1 MAGLLLTTRLLLQLR
16 GKESNSGGS
25 ESPKTDQSSRGDCPG
40 KKSASTTSDFNEDRL
55 RDETGSAQ
63 HLAGLALDLLTITP
77 LRRSGLEGRQVAGR
91 PTSTTDIY
99 TWFLTNFCSWL
110 ATATP
115 PQLRRVEEN
124 LLDLLLSGHS
134 VPGCQTAS
142 DIWVFMARFGSP
154 SLCMNYID
162 LFTAILQKLKP
173 TAFSNPGSTFLPLLL
188 SRLVNLL
195 TPSERQAWR
204 QKQDLVD
211 SWLVVLV
218 PALEAASGKPQ
229 LDQITSTPS
238 LISFLHRSLPTS
250 STDPSAVKEDELVD
264 NLWHKLASG
273 NYKASQTFAS
283 TQGVQALAEFTKSTL
298 LRKLSEEK
306 VARLLFFMEKLAA
319 SGSAHSNLNLV
330 IAGILR
336 IVLKLHPNLASKSTR
351 LLSAVTSAK
360 ASEPLVKPLLA
371 SVDLCPGSGA
381 DLSHGNTVV
390 EEEMTKSPKKYG
402 VDRIAAKIA
411 LQVGDEVEMEGGLL
425 SSMEVD
431 NSDEGVSQP
440 MEELEVGDGKLRGCK
455 RVSPSGAGSSLTG
468 QKQDKVSGE
477 KCSPDNKKSRYSAE
491 EEVVIQSN
499 LRKCMILAK
508 CMFAGGETFVQ
519 AGA

>member
-40 KKSASTTSDFNEDRL
+40 KKSASTTSNFNEDRL
-55 RDETGSAQ
+55 REETGSAQ

-91 PTSTTDIY
+91 PVEATTDIY

-134 VPGCQTAS
+134 VPGCQIAS

-173 TAFSNPGSTFLPLLL
+173 TAFSNPGSIFLPLLL

-283 TQGVQALAEFTKSTL
+283 TQAVQALANFTKSTL
-298 LRKLSEEK
+298 LSKLSEEK
-306 VARLLFFMEKLAA
+306 VARLLFFMEKLAV

-336 IVLKLHPNLASKSTR
+336 LVLKLHPNLKSKSTR
-351 LLSAVTSAK
+351 LLSTVTSAK
-360 ASEPLVKPLLA
+360 ASEPLVTPLLA

-381 DLSHGNTVV
+381 DLSLGNTVV
-390 EEEMTKSPKKYG
+390 EEEMTKSSKKYG
-402 VDRIAAKIA
+402 VDSIAAKIA
-411 LQVGDEVEMEGGLL
+411 LQVGVEVEKEGDL

-440 MEELEVGDGKLRGCK
+440 MEELEMGDGRLRGGK
-455 RVSPSGAGSSLTG
+455 RVSPSGAGSSLIG
-468 QKQDKVSGE
+468 QKQDKVSEE

-499 LRKCMILAK
+499 LRKCMISAK